1 MKHEYRAWIKD
12 YETDEY
18 YMYEWYKDFF
28 SDMSPVTRYGS
39 EFPDP
44 DDPDIILMQYV
55 GMKDMN
61 GKEIY
66 EGDIIRKEM
75 CDYDDPAYG
84 HYGGIG
90 VVEEDAYDMGWQIRS
105 IDTGDCSFYD
115 NMGINFSFDEIEVI
129 GNIHENP
136 DLIE

>member
-18 YMYEWYKDFF
+18 YMYEWHKDLF

-84 HYGGIG
+84 HYGAIG
-90 VVEEDAYDMGWQIRS
+90 VVKYYEEVMGFIIDA
-105 IDTGDCSFYD
+105 IDEGETAFYD
-115 NMGINFSFDEIEVI
+115 NMGTNFSWYEIEVI